1 MDHRGGGVSCREKRE
16 DGCSN
21 VSLIEGDELMIGKK
35 VLMIGLDPKVVDY
48 AHLVVKLDE
57 PTLRT
62 GLAADEK
69 RLRDLGYDARWL
81 LVDRGETAGAVVA
94 ATLKE
99 ETFDCVLIGAGIRTI
114 PPMFPL
120 FEKLVNLVHEGAPR
134 AKICFNTVPEDT
146 AVSVQRW
153 V

>member
-1 MDHRGGGVSCREKRE
+1 MTRNS
-16 DGCSN
+16 
-21 VSLIEGDELMIGKK
+21 K

-48 AHLVVKLDE
+48 AHLPVKLDE
-57 PTLRT
+57 ATLRA

-81 LVDRGETAGAVVA
+81 LIDRGETAEAVVSA
-94 ATLKE
+94 GLE
-99 ETFDCVLIGAGIRTI
+99 ETPFDCVLIGAGIRTI
-114 PPMFPL
+114 TPMFLL
-120 FEKLVNLVHEGAPR
+120 FEKLVNVVHEKAPR

-146 AVSVQRW
+146 ADSVRRW